1 MVARTHPARL
11 LAAAAV
17 AVAVLGAGI
26 LAATSTTQGRSA
38 VLAQL
43 ERPATPSAQSATSA
57 PAPSPVYRTVTVGPG
72 PVRVRTA
79 AGSYRVGLS
88 LAPNHAAARDGVT
101 ITLTRAG
108 RTVSGAK
115 IALSYS
121 MPTMGMPQVLA
132 STQRP
137 RTAGTYYSL
146 DPELAMPG
154 TWQLRF
160 AVTPPGA
167 APFTVIVN
175 DRMHR

>member
-17 AVAVLGAGI
+17 AVAVLGVGI
-26 LAATSTTQGRSA
+26 LAATATTQGRSA

-43 ERPATPSAQSATSA
+43 ERPATPAARSATSA
-57 PAPSPVYRTVTVGPG
+57 PTHRLADRTVTVGPG

-79 AGSYRVGLS
+79 ASSYRVALS
-88 LAPNHAAARDGVT
+88 LAPNRAAARDGVT
-101 ITLTRAG
+101 ITLMRAG
-108 RTVSGAK
+108 RTVGGAK
-115 IALSYS
+115 IVLSYS
-121 MPTMGMPQVLA
+121 MPSMGMPQVLA
-132 STQRP
+132 STLRP
-137 RTAGTYYSL
+137 RTAGAYHSL

-154 TWQLRF
+154 VWQLRF

-167 APFTVIVN
+167 APFAVIVN

>member
-1 MVARTHPARL
+1 MVARTHPTRV

-17 AVAVLGAGI
+17 AVAVLGVGI

-43 ERPATPSAQSATSA
+43 EHPATFAARSATSA
-57 PAPSPVYRTVTVGPG
+57 RTRPLAYRTVTVGPG

-79 AGSYRVGLS
+79 ARSYRITLS
-88 LAPNHAAARDGVT
+88 LAPNRAAARDGVT
-101 ITLTRAG
+101 ITLMRAG
-108 RTVSGAK
+108 RTVSGAR
-115 IALSYS
+115 IALGYS
-121 MPTMGMPQVLA
+121 IPSMGMPQVLA
-132 STQRP
+132 STLRP
-137 RTAGTYYSL
+137 RTAGTYHSL

-167 APFTVIVN
+167 VSFTVIVN